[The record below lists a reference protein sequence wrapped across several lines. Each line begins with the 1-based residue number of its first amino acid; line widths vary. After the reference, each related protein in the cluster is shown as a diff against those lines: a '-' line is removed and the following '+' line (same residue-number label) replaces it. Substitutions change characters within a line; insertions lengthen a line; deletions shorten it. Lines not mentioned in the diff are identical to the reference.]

1 MAIIF
6 DEHLKIYNTELLA
19 DFIRKRIKHKYGND
33 FYFDV
38 QNLEDGYITGF
49 INGAPFMIIYNY
61 GINCSLEIAQGYPET
76 TKKFM
81 NIIQPVMWKICE
93 DANNPDFF
101 TQPLFSY
108 TTNDNSVV
116 IEWDVY
122 DPKERL
128 KRLAFDVKNGLDAE
142 NIEIYYNKYKLE
154 DFDEDLKYGAYTGF
168 ISGNDL
174 RTIDNYTEMELYL
187 NMKATSEKCEALQ
200 EANHDDA
207 DGLVYNV
214 CYLMQQ
220 AKKFGVNVNAPAD
233 LPPDPTIE
241 ILAWLKWWTEGLNK
255 ALEENP
261 KLIEEW
267 ASMPKS
273 YDPNFRPKGSFKDFL
288 DKAEEIDR
296 EIK

>member
-1 MAIIF
+1 MAIIL
-6 DEHLKIYNTELLA
+6 DDHLKVYNTEILA
-19 DFIRKRIKHKYGND
+19 DFIRKRIKYKYGNS

-76 TKKFM
+76 TKKFI
-81 NIIQPVMWKICE
+81 NVIQPVMYKICD
-93 DANNPDFF
+93 DARNPDRFI
-101 TQPLFSY
+101 QPLFSY
-108 TTNDNSVV
+108 TTNDNSKV

-142 NIEIYYNKYKLE
+142 NIEIFYKNYKLE
-154 DFDEDLKYGAYTGF
+154 DFEEDLKYGAYTGF

-174 RTIDNYTEMELYL
+174 RKIDNYTEIELFL
-187 NMKATSEKCEALQ
+187 NIKATAEKCEEYQ
-200 EANHDDA
+200 NIDHDDA
-207 DGLVYNV
+207 DGLAYNV

-220 AKKFGVNVNAPAD
+220 TKRFGVEVNKPSD
-233 LPPDPTIE
+233 LPPEPTKDV
-241 ILAWLKWWTEGLNK
+241 LAWLNWWSTGIHK

-261 KLIEEW
+261 QLVEQW
-267 ASMPKS
+267 AKMPKS
-273 YDPNFRPKGSFKDFL
+273 YDPNFRPKGSFKDHL
-288 DKAEEIDR
+288 DKAEEIER
-296 EIK
+296 NIK